1 MLTRR
6 FPSRSQ
12 PRNSYKTSVHAGEGV
27 CDCPGFRHHG
37 HCWHLDKLIE
47 EEKNMAD
54 EYIDNSTYPYGER
67 TDNSALVKRE
77 EPSPA
82 PLEVSIP
89 SRSLPTQA
97 ELSVMGKIAQ
107 TLV

>member
-27 CDCPGFRHHG
+27 CDCRGFRHHG

-47 EEKNMAD
+47 EEKNMTD
-54 EYIDNSTYPYGER
+54 EYIDKSTFPYGKR
-67 TDNSALVKRE
+67 TDPKLSALVKRE
-77 EPSPA
+77 EPPPA

-89 SRSLPTQA
+89 PRSLPTQA
-97 ELSVMGKIAQ
+97 ELS
-107 TLV
+107 